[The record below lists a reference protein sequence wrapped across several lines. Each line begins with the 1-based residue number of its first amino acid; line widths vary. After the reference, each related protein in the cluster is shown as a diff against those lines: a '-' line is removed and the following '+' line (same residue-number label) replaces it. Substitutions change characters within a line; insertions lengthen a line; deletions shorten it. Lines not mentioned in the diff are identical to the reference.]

1 MKSLAI
7 AMAALVVGL
16 TLFADLGDGNAFRF
30 VRHIPGRD
38 LTGHFMLFG
47 LLSFLSVSSIERPAP
62 REGRVARI
70 QWVLALSAL
79 VALEEGSQ
87 AFIPS
92 RSFSLLDLSASWAG
106 IFFGFLGSIL
116 WVRLRSARARS
127 SAAP

>member
-1 MKSLAI
+1 MRSLAI

-16 TLFADLGDGNAFRF
+16 TLFANLGDGTAFRF

-38 LTGHFMLFG
+38 LTGHFVLFG
-47 LLSFLSVSSIERPAP
+47 LLAFLSISSIERPVP

-70 QWVLALSAL
+70 RWALALSAL

-92 RSFSLLDLSASWAG
+92 RSFSLWDLSASWAG
-106 IFFGFLGSIL
+106 IFVGFLGSIL
-116 WVRLRSARARS
+116 WVRWRSAGTHS
-127 SAAP
+127 SSTP